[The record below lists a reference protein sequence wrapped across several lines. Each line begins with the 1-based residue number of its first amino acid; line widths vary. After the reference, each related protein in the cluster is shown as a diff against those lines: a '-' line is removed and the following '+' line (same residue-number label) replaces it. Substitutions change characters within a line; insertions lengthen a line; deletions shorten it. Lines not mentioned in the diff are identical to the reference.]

1 MLPKKKHS
9 IDDDYETRNR
19 TVRAP
24 EMCVDYLSYRF
35 DEMDLAAS
43 WRVMTKQKKDVVNG
57 LRLENASWR
66 TWAKHKYRLSTVSPE
81 TLNWLKDS
89 DVTWLYGPLHTVME
103 DIGEKDRYA
112 KPKIAS
118 TEDTLGLMTP
128 HRRPSPESTTSTTS
142 TVSTIPSNNTNN
154 NNNNND
160 PPLKSVLKKVTASD
174 LLRRS
179 ASELQANQITTDDD
193 LQDDQKKKQ
202 SSKSALSLKE
212 ANKKSKAFSPA
223 IVATHRQPKLRFNQ
237 YVEQCVALSTNEQD
251 QKQQKPR
258 TRFAN
263 ISSDEED
270 NDQNDN
276 NSNNNNDTHDD
287 EDEDDEEEEEGY
299 SDDENA
305 IIINYDH
312 SNRSLPRSIKKIE
325 PARLK
330 TSSQSE
336 QETDE
341 VSSLSSSASSNNA
354 WMVGGQQDHYHHRFN
369 HAGHIVSTSSSS
381 DEEDPHDDEQ
391 QLEIRRRAHY
401 IPSSSSSGASSPS
414 DAIQWVG
421 QSCVYNVHQPS
432 DYDEDDYGFDDD
444 DDDDDDDWIHDENE
458 VPSPPLPPVASTP
471 TSPPPSSSSTASPT
485 SSTPSLPCHPRGQ
498 QFLGKAVA
506 VNGPSPID
514 ADEPS
519 ISRVSNYRKITTDNI
534 HSHNNV
540 GESSNNNS
548 STIVTN
554 NNEDNPTIFGHI
566 AQWASSYL
574 WPKQPSSS
582 PSSSHP

>member
-1 MLPKKKHS
+1 M
-9 IDDDYETRNR
+9 NR
-19 TVRAP
+19 
-24 EMCVDYLSYRF
+24 
-35 DEMDLAAS
+35 
-43 WRVMTKQKKDVVNG
+43 
-57 LRLENASWR
+57 
-66 TWAKHKYRLSTVSPE
+66 
-81 TLNWLKDS
+81 LKDS
-89 DVTWLYGPLHTVME
+89 DVTWLYGPLHTVIE

-128 HRRPSPESTTSTTS
+128 HRRHSPDSTTSTNTATTTTTTNTS
-142 TVSTIPSNNTNN
+142 STTSATPSS
-154 NNNNND
+154 NND

-179 ASELQANQITTDDD
+179 ASELQANQITADHE
-193 LQDDQKKKQ
+193 QQQAYQNDQKKKPLSQ
-202 SSKSALSLKE
+202 SALSLKE

-237 YVEQCVALSTNEQD
+237 YVEQCVALSTNEQQQ

-258 TRFAN
+258 ARFAN
-263 ISSDEED
+263 ILSDEED
-270 NDQNDN
+270 DDK
-276 NSNNNNDTHDD
+276 SNNDDDTNDDD
-287 EDEDDEEEEEGY
+287 DDRREEEEEEEEEGY

-312 SNRSLPRSIKKIE
+312 PNRSLPRSSIKKIE

-354 WMVGGQQDHYHHRFN
+354 WMVGGQQDHYNHHRFN
-369 HAGHIVSTSSSS
+369 QSGHIVSTSSSS
-381 DEEDPHDDEQ
+381 DEEDEQDDEQ

-401 IPSSSSSGASSPS
+401 IPSSGSSAASSPS

-421 QSCVYNVHQPS
+421 QSCVYNVHEPS
-432 DYDEDDYGFDDD
+432 DYDDDDYGFDDDD

-458 VPSPPLPPVASTP
+458 VPSPPLPPAAPTP
-471 TSPPPSSSSTASPT
+471 TSPSPPSPPSSSTTTTT
-485 SSTPSLPCHPRGQ
+485 SAAPLPCHPRGQ

-519 ISRVSNYRKITTDNI
+519 ITRVSNYRKMAADTI
-534 HSHNNV
+534 HSHHNV

-548 STIVTN
+548 SVTMITN
-554 NNEDNPTIFGHI
+554 NDNDNENNPTILGHI

-574 WPKQPSSS
+574 WPKQPS